1 MIVKF
6 CRDIMLLTDIIV
18 KVVSIVKRVDDNFP
32 GGNDSFIVILNPS
45 VMIPQRHVEI
55 VNVDVL

>member
-1 MIVKF
+1 
-6 CRDIMLLTDIIV
+6 MLLTDIIV